1 MVNGAAYLIRK
12 ERKFFQLFPDETGS
26 AAWGVAVPA
35 VFIPNVGKNVWD
47 RYYDYFVNGNIDS
60 ISDLLDNGYSFGD
73 ILRALDFDF
82 AMGAAVFLD

>member
-1 MVNGAAYLIRK
+1 MVIGAAYLIR
-12 ERKFFQLFPDETGS
+12 ENREFFQLFPNKDGE

-47 RYYDYFVNGNIDS
+47 RYYDYFVGEKIDS

-73 ILRALDFDF
+73 ILRALDFEF
-82 AMGAAVFLD
+82 AMGPAEILD